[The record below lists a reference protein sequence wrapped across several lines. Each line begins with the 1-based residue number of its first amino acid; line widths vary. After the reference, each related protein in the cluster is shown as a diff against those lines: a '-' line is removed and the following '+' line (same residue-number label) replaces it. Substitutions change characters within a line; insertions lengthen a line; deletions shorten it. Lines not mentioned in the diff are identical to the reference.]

1 MRLRLRTK
9 DKPTSRNKG
18 FFSTFKNMGK
28 LKITILSL
36 LVLILIPSIFL
47 FSFYIQVAGS
57 TKNHIERGAI
67 NRVIFSESPVYSDN
81 GNSIIGVFFNKT
93 HSKYTPYKDIPPIFI
108 KAVIASEDRHFF
120 THPGFD
126 VTAIMRAFVANI
138 SSGKVMQGGST
149 LTQQTAKNIFKREK
163 RSYKAKLKEL
173 VQALLLEQ
181 KYTKEEILEMYINQ
195 FFVTGFGRGIG
206 IASQYFFDKEADDL
220 DLIEAAFIAG
230 SVKGPYKYNPFTKRT
245 ETDKLEARRQAK
257 LRKDYV
263 LRNMFMMRFITEEQY
278 TAAKEKPVP
287 FKEGKV
293 TFGLN
298 VILDYIRDQLESD
311 YFRTILREQGVD
323 NIATSGIKVYTSISK
338 EIQEGAL
345 KSIRR
350 HLPLMDVKLSGYKG
364 MGAEDGYFEP
374 AEQPLK
380 KPKEEIPF
388 LSRITQINNAQRKSY
403 ITVAWDDGGGV
414 IDFNGLKAS
423 GQAWL
428 QGELGNWAE
437 FGKSHVPDFLKNFKQ
452 GDLVPVLLTK
462 SEASSHQKILL
473 SKIPELNGGIVVL
486 RDGMIK
492 AMVGGFHD
500 RYFNRAVDAKR
511 QLGSIFKP
519 LVYTAALQLK
529 WNSLDPLLNM
539 KDLFHFQATNYVP
552 RPDHAP
558 KSDKI
563 SMAWAGVMSENLATV
578 WLLYHLTDRLNMSEF
593 RQVVELVG
601 LDRTQDETYKAYVE
615 RIRDR
620 HGVVVNEAAVMGAAF
635 NVSTKEIEADLIFE
649 GYDDALANLQRLH
662 LKLPDKVLDPNNTD
676 HIQISRYSF
685 ERLKTLNF
693 EMKRKFEALKHL
705 TAPDLFDRL
714 RFFYFKEMDGRDFR
728 VVYTDLDE
736 SMRAPGLQPI
746 SPEWVSGRLENMKA
760 EEIWIDDLIPS
771 KALDLL
777 QSHLKDNYQ
786 KMLANK
792 RYDPELLYKV
802 RDFRTLVNLTYVAQ
816 LSKKMGIFSELEP
829 VLSFPLGANSISIM
843 DAALTYQTI
852 MTGKVYQLAK
862 GSSAGLVP
870 VITRIEDREGET
882 IWEYRPQ
889 PQTVL
894 STKISGLVTE
904 ILRMV
909 MVNGTGKKAKDAVR
923 VSLDMEN
930 DKIDV
935 PIPSFGKTG
944 TSNRFTNSSFVGFIP
959 GPKKEMGLLE
969 IEKGYVI
976 ASYVGYDDN
985 RPMKGKRVSIY
996 GASGALPLWID
1007 TANAISNSLE
1017 YKKWLE
1023 VADLVFD
1030 IQSMP
1035 LGHDEDLH
1043 PITVSST
1050 TGLPMG
1056 AKDKE
1061 RTENH
1066 SQLLSYVEENGDAL
1080 RLRRI
1085 FEPSGPLKGDE
1096 HEQILSY

>member
-18 FFSTFKNMGK
+18 FFSKFKNMGK
-28 LKITILSL
+28 LKITIFSL

-67 NRVIFSESPVYSDN
+67 NRVIFSESPVYSDD
-81 GNSIIGVFFNKT
+81 GKSIIGVFFNKT

-108 KAVIASEDRHFF
+108 KAVVASEDRHFF

-126 VTAIMRAFVANI
+126 VRAIMRAFVANV

-206 IASQYFFDKEADDL
+206 IASQYFFDKEPDDL

-263 LRNMFMMRFITEEQY
+263 LRNMFTMRFITKEQY

-311 YFRTILREQGVD
+311 YFRTILEEQGVD
-323 NIATSGIKVYTSISK
+323 NIATSGIKVYTSVSK

-350 HLPLMDVKLSGYKG
+350 QLPLMDVKLSGYKG

-388 LSRITQINNAQRKSY
+388 LSRITQINNTQRNPY
-403 ITVAWDDGGGV
+403 IMVAWDDGGGV
-414 IDFNGLKAS
+414 IDYNGLKAS
-423 GQAWL
+423 GEAWL
-428 QGELGNWAE
+428 KGELGNWAE

-462 SEASSHQKILL
+462 SEASSHQKIML

-529 WNSLDPLLNM
+529 WNSLDPLINK
-539 KDLFHFQATNYVP
+539 KDLFHYQATDYVP
-552 RPDHAP
+552 RPDHDP
-558 KSDKI
+558 ESDKV
-563 SMAWAGVMSENLATV
+563 SMAWAGVMSENLASV

-601 LDRTQDETYKAYVE
+601 LDRTRDETYKAYVE

-635 NVSTKEIEADLIFE
+635 DVSTKEIEADLIFE
-649 GYDDALANLQRLH
+649 GYEDALANLQRLH
-662 LKLPDKVLDPNNTD
+662 LKLPDKVLDLNNID
-676 HIQISRYSF
+676 HIQISRHSF

-693 EMKRKFEALKHL
+693 EMKRKFESFKHL
-705 TAPDLFDRL
+705 TEPHLVDRL
-714 RFFYFKEMDGRDFR
+714 RFFYFEEAVDRGFR

-736 SMRAPGLQPI
+736 STRGSELQPI
-746 SPEWVSGRLENMKA
+746 SPAWLSGRLGDMKA
-760 EEIWIDDLIPS
+760 GEIWIDDLIPS
-771 KALDLL
+771 KALDML
-777 QSHLKDNYQ
+777 QTRLKDNYQ
-786 KMLANK
+786 KMLAQK
-792 RYDPELLYKV
+792 RYDPELLFKV

-816 LSKKMGIFSELEP
+816 LSKKMGIFTELEP

-882 IWEYRPQ
+882 IWEYESQ

-894 STKISGLVTE
+894 SHKISGLVTE

-923 VSLDMEN
+923 VSLNMEN

-935 PIPSFGKTG
+935 PVPSFGKTG

-959 GPKKEMGLLE
+959 GPKKEVGQLG

-1035 LGHDEDLH
+1035 LSHDEDLH
-1043 PITVSST
+1043 PISVSST

-1056 AKDKE
+1056 VKDREGPVKY
-1061 RTENH
+1061 
-1066 SQLLSYVEENGDAL
+1066 SQLLSYVEENGDAI

-1085 FEPSGPLKGDE
+1085 FEPSGPLKGEE
-1096 HEQILSY
+1096 HEENLSH

>member
-9 DKPTSRNKG
+9 EKPTSRNKG
-18 FFSTFKNMGK
+18 FFSKFKNMGK
-28 LKITILSL
+28 LKITIFSL

-67 NRVIFSESPVYSDN
+67 NRVIFSESPVYSDD

-108 KAVIASEDRHFF
+108 KAVVASEDRHFF

-126 VTAIMRAFVANI
+126 VKAIMRAFVANI

-245 ETDKLEARRQAK
+245 ETDKLEARLQAK

-293 TFGLN
+293 TFGLK

-388 LSRITQINNAQRKSY
+388 LSRITQINNAQRNPY
-403 ITVAWDDGGGV
+403 IMVAWDDGGGV

-428 QGELGNWAE
+428 KGELGNWAE

-462 SEASSHQKILL
+462 SEASFHQKIVL

-529 WNSLDPLLNM
+529 WNSLDPLIN
-539 KDLFHFQATNYVP
+539 KRDLFHFQATDYVP
-552 RPDHAP
+552 RPDHDP
-558 KSDKI
+558 ESDKV

-601 LDRTQDETYKAYVE
+601 LDRTRDETYKAYVE

-635 NVSTKEIEADLIFE
+635 DVSTKEIEADLIFE
-649 GYDDALANLQRLH
+649 GYEDALANLQRLH
-662 LKLPDKVLDPNNTD
+662 LRLPDKVLDPNNTD
-676 HIQISRYSF
+676 HVQISRHSF

-693 EMKRKFEALKHL
+693 EMKRKFDSLKHP
-705 TAPDLFDRL
+705 TESGLFDRF
-714 RFFYFKEMDGRDFR
+714 RFFYFKEMVGRDFR
-728 VVYTDLDE
+728 VVYTDLDK
-736 SMRAPGLQPI
+736 SMRAPELQPI
-746 SPEWVSGRLENMKA
+746 SPEWLSGRLGDMKA

-786 KMLANK
+786 KMLDYK

-816 LSKKMGIFSELEP
+816 LSKKMGIFTELEP

-882 IWEYRPQ
+882 IWEYKPQ

-894 STKISGLVTE
+894 SAKISGLVTE

-909 MVNGTGKKAKDAVR
+909 MVHGTGKKARDAVR

-930 DKIDV
+930 DKIDIPV
-935 PIPSFGKTG
+935 PSFGKTG

-959 GPKKEMGLLE
+959 GPKKEMGLLG

-1043 PITVSST
+1043 PISVSST

-1061 RTENH
+1061 GPGNH
-1066 SQLLSYVEENGDAL
+1066 PQLLSYVEENGDAL

-1085 FEPSGPLKGDE
+1085 FEPSGPLKGEE
-1096 HEQILSY
+1096 HEENLSY

>member
-1 MRLRLRTK
+1 LRLKLGTEGK
-9 DKPTSRNKG
+9 STSRKKG
-18 FFSTFKNMGK
+18 VFSKLKNMGK
-28 LKITILSL
+28 IKIIILSL

-47 FSFYIQVAGS
+47 FSFYLQVAKS

-67 NRVIFSESPVYSDN
+67 NRVIFSESPVFSDD
-81 GNSIIGVFFNKT
+81 GDSIIGVFFNKT

-108 KAVIASEDRHFF
+108 KAVVASEDRHFF

-126 VTAIMRAFVANI
+126 VKAIMRAFIANI

-206 IASQYFFDKEADDL
+206 IASQYFFDKSPDDL
-220 DLIEAAFIAG
+220 DLVEAAFIAG

-245 ETDKLEARRQAK
+245 EAAKRGARRQAK

-263 LRNMFMMRFITEEQY
+263 LRNMFAMRFITQEQY
-278 TAAKEKPVP
+278 NAAKEKEVP

-298 VILDYIRDQLESD
+298 VILDYIRDQLESE
-311 YFRTILREQGVD
+311 YFRSILVEQGVD
-323 NIATSGIKVYTSISK
+323 NIATSGIKVYSSISK

-388 LSRITQINNAQRKSY
+388 LSRITKINNTQRNPY
-403 ITVAWDDGGGV
+403 ITVAWDDGGGI
-414 IDFNGLKAS
+414 IDYNGLKTA
-423 GQAWL
+423 GEAWL
-428 QGELGNWAE
+428 KGELGNWAE
-437 FGKSHVPDFLKNFKQ
+437 FGKSHITDFLKNFKQ

-462 SEASSHQKILL
+462 SETSSHQKIML

-529 WNSLDPLLNM
+529 WNSLDPLSNK
-539 KDLFHFQATNYVP
+539 KDLFHFQATDYVP
-552 RPDHAP
+552 RPDHKP
-558 KSDKI
+558 DSEKI

-593 RQVVELVG
+593 RQVVDLVG
-601 LDRTQDETYKAYVE
+601 LDRRPDETYRDYVE

-620 HGVVVNEAAVMGAAF
+620 YGVVVNEAAVMGAAF
-635 NVSTKEIEADLIFE
+635 DASKKEIEADIIFE
-649 GYDDALANLQRLH
+649 GYEDALENLQRLH
-662 LKLPDKVLDPNNTD
+662 LKLPDKALNLNDTD

-693 EMKRKFEALKHL
+693 EMKRKVESLKHRTEL
-705 TAPDLFDRL
+705 HMFDRL
-714 RFFYFKEMDGRDFR
+714 RFFYFKETVDQGFR

-736 SMRAPGLQPI
+736 SLRGPELQPL
-746 SPEWVSGRLENMKA
+746 SPELLSGRLGDMKA
-760 EEIWIDDLIPS
+760 DEIWIDGLIPS

-786 KMLANK
+786 KMLAQK
-792 RYDPELLYKV
+792 RYDPELLFKV
-802 RDFRTLVNLTYVAQ
+802 RDFKTLVNLTYVVQ
-816 LSKKMGIFSELEP
+816 LSKKMGIFSELES

-852 MTGKVYQLAK
+852 MTGEVYQLADR
-862 GSSAGLVP
+862 SSAGLVP

-882 IWEYRPQ
+882 IWEYEPQ

-894 STKISGLVTE
+894 SEKISGLVTE

-923 VSLDMEN
+923 VSLDMEK

-935 PIPSFGKTG
+935 PVPSFGKTG

-959 GPKKEMGLLE
+959 GPKKEMGMLG
-969 IEKGYVI
+969 IENGYVI

-1030 IQSMP
+1030 IQSIP
-1035 LGHDEDLH
+1035 LSHDEDLH
-1043 PITVSST
+1043 PISVSST
-1050 TGLPMG
+1050 TGLPM
-1056 AKDKE
+1056 DTEDRE
-1061 RTENH
+1061 RSGNH
-1066 SQLLSYVEENGDAL
+1066 FQLLSNVEKNGDAF

-1096 HEQILSY
+1096 HEENLLH